1 MRELVAEI
9 LLRVAKVL
17 AATVVGVVVYLVFIG
32 PVGAAAS
39 VELAVLAWL
48 VGAAVILLV
57 ETSPI

>member
-17 AATVVGVVVYLVFIG
+17 AATVVGVVVYLVLIG

>member
-17 AATVVGVVVYLVFIG
+17 AASVVGVVVYLVLIG